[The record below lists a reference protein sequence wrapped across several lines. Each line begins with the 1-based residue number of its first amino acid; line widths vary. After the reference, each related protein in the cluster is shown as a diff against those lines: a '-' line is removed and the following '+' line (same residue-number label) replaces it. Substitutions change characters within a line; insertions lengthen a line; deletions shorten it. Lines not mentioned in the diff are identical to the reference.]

1 MSSFQTLSRQ
11 LKESGISQPTLVID
25 KAQLN
30 NNIRILSQTLQ
41 KGFAYRIVVK
51 SLPCLPLIDEI
62 CRQTESQRFMCFHGP
77 FIQQIAKAYPEGDIL
92 LGKPLP
98 EAAFEALVVWF
109 QNQKTSNISQVQW
122 LIDSPLRLEQYRAIA
137 QKHKV
142 SLRIN
147 LEIDVGLHR
156 GGFALDE
163 DFDEAIAIIEN
174 SQALTFSGLMGY
186 EAHASKI
193 PSFLGGMRG
202 ALKDSWQLYEL
213 FKSKVAHL
221 SDKSTCF
228 NSGGST
234 TFTEYDSK
242 APCNELSV
250 GSALLKPSD
259 FDLPHLG
266 GLTPAAFI
274 ATPLLKRVDD
284 IDLPGPKLGPKLVQ
298 NAFQKTLHKALQRA
312 GQLPG
317 AAGYIYGGNWLA
329 TPCYPESARQ
339 ISLFGRS
346 SNQELYGFDEDCDLI
361 PDDLMLFRPKQSEAV
376 LLQFGDIAVF
386 DEGKISDWW
395 MTLCQSQLTQS
406 ALSQSDKEQTAKPRQ
421 GEVQ

>member
-1 MSSFQTLSRQ
+1 MPSYQTLSTQ
-11 LKESGISQPTLVID
+11 LKETGICQPTLVLD
-25 KAQLN
+25 KTQLDK
-30 NNIRILSQTLQ
+30 NIRILMKTLQ
-41 KGFAYRIVVK
+41 KGFDYRIVVK

-62 CRQTESQRFMCFHGP
+62 CRQTGSQRFMCFHGP
-77 FIQQIAKAYPEGDIL
+77 FIKQIASAYPEGDIL

-98 EAAFEALVVWF
+98 AAAFEALVIWF
-109 QNQKTSNISQVQW
+109 QDQKNSNISRVQW

-137 QKHKV
+137 EKHKV

-156 GGFALDE
+156 GGFTLDE
-163 DFDEAIAIIEN
+163 HFDEAIAEIEA
-174 SQALTFSGLMGY
+174 SQALSFSGLMGY

-193 PSFLGGMRG
+193 PGLLGGLNG
-202 ALKDSWQLYEL
+202 ALKDSWHLYEH

-221 SDKSTCF
+221 SNEDTCF

-234 TFTEYDSK
+234 TFTEYGPE

-259 FDLPHLG
+259 FDLPHLSEIE
-266 GLTPAAFI
+266 PAAFI
-274 ATPLLKRVDD
+274 ATPLLKRVDY
-284 IDLPGPKLGPKLVQ
+284 IDLPGPKLGPAFVQ
-298 NAFQKTLHKALQRA
+298 KALQRALQRA

-346 SNQELYGFDEDCDLI
+346 SNQELYGFDDDCDFI

-386 DEGKISDWW
+386 EKGKISAWW
-395 MTLCQSQLTQS
+395 PVLSLSQQSQS
-406 ALSQSDKEQTAKPRQ
+406 APSQSVKGQTARHKQ
-421 GEVQ
+421 GKVK

>member
-1 MSSFQTLSRQ
+1 MSSFQALSRQ
-11 LKESGISQPTLVID
+11 LKEAGISQPTLVID
-25 KAQLN
+25 KAQLHA
-30 NNIRILSQTLQ
+30 NIRTLVQTLQ
-41 KGFAYRIVVK
+41 KGFDYRIVVK

-62 CRQTESQRFMCFHGP
+62 CRQTGSRRFMCFHGP
-77 FIQQIAKAYPEGDIL
+77 FIKQISKAYPEGDIL

-98 EAAFEALVVWF
+98 AAACETLVVWF
-109 QNQKTSNISQVQW
+109 KTQKTSNISQVQW

-156 GGFALDE
+156 GGFQLDGRFE
-163 DFDEAIAIIEN
+163 EAIAAIEESKN
-174 SQALTFSGLMGY
+174 LAFAGLMGY

-193 PSFLGGMRG
+193 PGFVGGMRG
-202 ALKDSWQLYEL
+202 ALKDSWRLYEQ
-213 FKSKVAHL
+213 FKSKVEHL
-221 SDKSTCF
+221 SDNQTCY

-234 TFTEYDSK
+234 TFTEYESK
-242 APCNELSV
+242 SPCNELSV

-259 FDLPHLG
+259 FDLPHLSD
-266 GLTPAAFI
+266 LAPAAFI
-274 ATPLLKRVDD
+274 ATPLLKRVDN
-284 IDLPGPKLGPKLVQ
+284 IDLPGPKFGPAL
-298 NAFQKTLHKALQRA
+298 FQKTLQKSLQRA
-312 GQLPG
+312 GQLPC

-346 SNQELYGFDEDCDLI
+346 SNQELYGFNKDCDFI
-361 PDDLMLFRPKQSEAV
+361 PDDLMLLRPKQSEAV

-386 DEGKISDWW
+386 DDGKISDWW
-395 MTLCQSQLTQS
+395 MTLCQSELAQS
-406 ALSQSDKEQTAKPRQ
+406 AKPKKGKAQ
-421 GEVQ
+421 